1 MTASEREP
9 GWRRA
14 PRRRRRLRRL
24 LIGSGVL
31 VALLGIVAGAAI
43 WKLQGN
49 IDAVALSDSRVE
61 DKTPEGAMNVLFIGS
76 DSRDLATKEYGSSSA
91 DDQRSD
97 ALMLV
102 HFSAD
107 NSRIDAVQIPR
118 DTLVDLDA
126 CQDTGGGTFEGGQGV
141 MINAALEGG
150 PACSVS
156 AVEQLSDVRIDHFV
170 QLDFDGFASMVDAL
184 GGVDVCID
192 EPLVD
197 PDAKL
202 DLAAGDQRLDGKDAL
217 ALARS
222 RKAIGDGSDI
232 GRLGHQQAVMS
243 SIIGRA
249 RSAEILSRPDKL
261 FSFLNAVTSSIT
273 VDEGISSIRNL
284 AGLANRA
291 RVVPDKAIT
300 FVTMPNGAAPT
311 DPNRVVATPDADVIF
326 GEMAKDQELTVISDD
341 PTEAPD
347 QPADSGQAAAVT
359 ILNGAG
365 TSDVA
370 TQAQTALQGSDFVV
384 AGLGTAPTVSAD
396 TTITVDGTPE
406 AAATAKALKKKFG
419 LSAEIVEGAVSG
431 VQLTI
436 GSDDAATG
444 LESSQP
450 APVTATT
457 RNATQNLCS

>member
-1 MTASEREP
+1 MTSPERKP
-9 GWRRA
+9 GWRRT
-14 PRRRRRLRRL
+14 PRRRLRRVL
-24 LIGSGVL
+24 MGSGVL
-31 VALLGIVAGAAI
+31 VAILGIVAGAAV

-49 IDAVALSDSRVE
+49 IDTVTLSDSTVAQ
-61 DKTPEGAMNVLFIGS
+61 KTPEGAMNVLFIGS
-76 DSRDLATKEYGSSSA
+76 DSRDLDTEEYGSSTTE

-118 DTLVDLDA
+118 DTLVDLKPCA
-126 CQDTGGGTFEGGQGV
+126 ESGKGSFEGGPDT
-141 MINAALEGG
+141 MINEALEGG

-170 QLDFDGFASMVDAL
+170 QLDFDGFASMVNAL

-197 PDAKL
+197 ADAKL

-249 RSAEILSRPDKL
+249 RSIEVLSRPDRL

-273 VDEGISSIRNL
+273 VDEGISSIRSL

-300 FVTMPNGAAPT
+300 FVTMPTGAAPT
-311 DPNRVVATPDADVIF
+311 DPNRVVATPDAEIIF
-326 GEMAKDQELTVISDD
+326 DEMAKDQELTVTSDD
-341 PTEAPD
+341 PTTTPD
-347 QPADSGQAAAVT
+347 QSSDDSKSTPVT

-365 TSDVA
+365 VSDVA
-370 TQAQTALQGSDFVV
+370 TPAQTALQSNDFVV
-384 AGLGTAPTVSAD
+384 AGLGTAPTSTD

-406 AAATAKALKKKFG
+406 AAATAKALKKKFD
-419 LSAEIVEGAVSG
+419 LSAEIVEGDIAG
-431 VQLTI
+431 VQLVI
-436 GSDDAATG
+436 GSDQAATG
-444 LESSQP
+444 LETSEP
-450 APVTATT
+450 PPVTATT

>member
-1 MTASEREP
+1 M
-9 GWRRA
+9 
-14 PRRRRRLRRL
+14 
-24 LIGSGVL
+24 
-31 VALLGIVAGAAI
+31 ALLGLVAGAAI

-49 IDAVALSDSRVE
+49 IDTVSLSDSTVAQ
-61 DKTPEGAMNVLFIGS
+61 KTPEGAMNVLFIGS
-76 DSRDLATKEYGSSSA
+76 DSRDLATKEYGSSGA

-107 NSRIDAVQIPR
+107 KKRIDAVQIPR
-118 DTLVDLDA
+118 DTLVDLDP
-126 CQDTGGGTFEGGQGV
+126 CKSPGGSSFAGGQDV

-150 PACSVS
+150 PACSVN

-197 PDAKL
+197 ADAKL
-202 DLAAGDQRLDGKDAL
+202 DLAAGDQRLDGKNAL

-249 RSAEILSRPDKL
+249 RSAEVLTRPDRL
-261 FSFLNAVTSSIT
+261 YSFLNAVTSSIT
-273 VDEGISSIRNL
+273 VDDGISSIRDL

-300 FVTMPNGAAPT
+300 FVTMPNGAAPA
-311 DPNRVVATPDADVIF
+311 DPNRVVATPDADIIF
-326 GEMAKDQELTVISDD
+326 GEMADDEKLTVTSDD
-341 PTEAPD
+341 PTETPD
-347 QPADSGQAAAVT
+347 ESSVSGQDIPVT

-365 TSDVA
+365 VADVA

-384 AGLGTAPTVSAD
+384 DSLGTAAAPSAA
-396 TTITVDGTPE
+396 TTITVDGSPE
-406 AAATAKALKKKFG
+406 AAATAKALNKKFD
-419 LSAEIVEGAVSG
+419 LSAEIVEGDVSG
-431 VQLTI
+431 VQLVI
-436 GSDDAATG
+436 GSDQAAAGLQSDA
-444 LESSQP
+444 P

>member
-326 GEMAKDQELTVISDD
+326 GEMAKDQELTVTSND
-341 PTEAPD
+341 PTETPD
-347 QPADSGQAAAVT
+347 EPADSGRATPVT

-365 TSDVA
+365 VSDVA
-370 TQAQTALQGSDFVV
+370 TAAQTALQGNDFVV
-384 AGLGTAPTVSAD
+384 AGLGTATTSA
-396 TTITVDGTPE
+396 TSTITVDGTPE
-406 AAATAKALKKKFG
+406 AAATAKALKKKFD
-419 LSAEIVEGAVSG
+419 LSAEIVEGDVSG
-431 VQLTI
+431 VQLVI
-436 GSDDAATG
+436 GSDQAADGLQTDA
-444 LESSQP
+444 P